1 MKYMA
6 LNLFLCSMYA
16 AGIYEITEGR
26 YFLFLSVMLPGIFCI
41 GASVAFLEHSRKFI
55 K

>member
-6 LNLFLCSMYA
+6 FNLFLCSMYA
-16 AGIYEITEGR
+16 AGIYEITQGQ
-26 YFLFLSVMLPGIFCI
+26 YFVFVAVMVPGVFCI